1 MLIMSEVNAS
11 VPPAV
16 AKASPVTAAVI
27 VPIDAPL
34 IAILTIVEPR
44 LNAAVP
50 VTTLSI
56 PALQT
61 KAIIATHSKGLGAA
75 QTGGVYAK
83 IKLNSITLFLKLLH
97 FNY

>member
-1 MLIMSEVNAS
+1 MSEVNAS

-56 PALQT
+56 PT
-61 KAIIATHSKGLGAA
+61 
-75 QTGGVYAK
+75 
-83 IKLNSITLFLKLLH
+83 N
-97 FNY
+97 